1 MVECLLSIH
10 KALGSVPNTASQKSQ
25 NYNLQ
30 DSPPKQRNFQ
40 SKMSKVLKL
49 RNPGVGIKSLN
60 VTPKALS
67 IKENTW

>member
-1 MVECLLSIH
+1 
-10 KALGSVPNTASQKSQ
+10 
-25 NYNLQ
+25 
-30 DSPPKQRNFQ
+30 
-40 SKMSKVLKL
+40 MSKVLKL